1 MIDVAWAQ
9 AGGAGAQSPMMSF
22 LLPILLIFGVFYF
35 LLIRPQQQRDKQ
47 HRMMLANLKKNDKIV
62 TSGGLHGRVTEL
74 SEEVVTIEVAPNVR
88 VRISRAHIGTV
99 LTAPKAIDDK
109 EKQKENK

>member
-1 MIDVAWAQ
+1 MIDTAWAQ
-9 AGGAGAQSPMMSF
+9 ASGAGGASPFASF

-47 HRMMLANLKKNDKIV
+47 HQTILANLKKNDKVV

-74 SEEVVTIEVAPNVR
+74 GEDVITLEVAPNVR
-88 VRISRAHIGTV
+88 VRVSRANIGTV
-99 LTAPKAIDDK
+99 LTAPKAEDK
-109 EKQKENK
+109 SKSKESE